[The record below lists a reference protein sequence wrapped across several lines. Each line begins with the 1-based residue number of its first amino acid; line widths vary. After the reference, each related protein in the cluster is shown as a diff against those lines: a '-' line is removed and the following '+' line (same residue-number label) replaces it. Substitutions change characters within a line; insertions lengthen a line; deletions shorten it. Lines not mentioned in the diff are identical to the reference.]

1 MDIQYQASDSDWS
14 WFIQPNDVFRL
25 YASRS
30 DLQFVEITGAQVMQ
44 ALAVYYAQAQMTLGL
59 VQRIAALEP
68 PQKRLSPP
76 PEISSKRRLVGQHK
90 SLKTLPGSP
99 HK

>member
-1 MDIQYQASDSDWS
+1 MDIQYQASDSSWQ
-14 WFIQPNDVFRL
+14 WFIQPHDVFRL
-25 YASRS
+25 YANRS
-30 DLQFVEITGAQVMQ
+30 DLQFVEITGAQVIQ

-59 VQRIAALEP
+59 AQRIAALEA
-68 PQKRLSPP
+68 PQRTLSPP

-99 HK
+99 HQ